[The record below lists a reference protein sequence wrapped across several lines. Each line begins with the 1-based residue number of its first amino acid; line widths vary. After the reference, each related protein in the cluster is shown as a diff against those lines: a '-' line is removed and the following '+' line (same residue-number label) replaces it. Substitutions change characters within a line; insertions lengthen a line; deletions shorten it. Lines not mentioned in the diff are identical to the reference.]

1 MAGST
6 ALTDLRA
13 ANESVAYLRGLGIEA
28 VVEPITLRYRDLTA
42 TIGYELVLIVP
53 DSESESADVGIR
65 VAGEDNLGSEPPL

>member
-1 MAGST
+1 M
-6 ALTDLRA
+6 TDLRL
-13 ANESVAYLRGLGIEA
+13 ANQSVAWLKREFGIDA
-28 VVEPITLRYRDLTA
+28 VVEPITIRYRDLTA